1 VSAGAR
7 FRPNPDFVY
16 RKVIDEVVLV
26 PIHHDVAKMD
36 CIYTLNA
43 VGACVWESLGQG
55 ATLDELERAVL
66 ERFEAD
72 PGTVATDVSRFVV
85 ELEAAGAV
93 QRV

>member
-1 VSAGAR
+1 LSDEAR
-7 FRPNPDFVY
+7 FKPNPDFVY
-16 RKVIDEVVLV
+16 RTVVGEAVLV
-26 PIHHDVAKMD
+26 PIRRDVAKMD

-43 VGACVWESLGQG
+43 VGACIWESLGEG

-72 PGTVATDVSRFVV
+72 PGTVAMDVSRFVV